1 MEELEQ
7 YIIENQEHFYRLAY
21 SYVKD
26 RDAALDVVQN
36 AVLKALTHWKS
47 LRNPAY
53 LKTWFYRILINEGL
67 NYIRKNRRIVPDT
80 GLREQPAPEED
91 IPGKLDVYAA
101 VERLSPKL
109 RTIVVLRF
117 FEDMSLQEIAEATE
131 LNLNTVK
138 TRLYHA
144 LKILKKDMG
153 Q

>member
-67 NYIRKNRRIVPDT
+67 NYIRKNRRIVPAT

-117 FEDMSLQEIAEATE
+117 FEDMSLQEIAEATA

>member
-117 FEDMSLQEIAEATE
+117 FEDMSLQEIAEATA

>member
-67 NYIRKNRRIVPDT
+67 NYIRKNRRIVPAT
-80 GLREQPAPEED
+80 GLREQPAAEED

-101 VERLSPKL
+101 VERLNPKL

-117 FEDMSLQEIAEATE
+117 FEDMSLQEIAEATA